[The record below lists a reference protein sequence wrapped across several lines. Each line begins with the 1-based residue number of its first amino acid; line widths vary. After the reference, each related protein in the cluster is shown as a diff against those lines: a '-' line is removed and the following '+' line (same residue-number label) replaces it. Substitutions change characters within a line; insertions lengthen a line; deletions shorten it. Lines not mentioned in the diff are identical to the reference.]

1 MYKNVY
7 TEVEDKKCCG
17 CGACYNICPA
27 GAITMEENNE
37 GFLSPV
43 INEDKCTNCG
53 LCLKACPS
61 LNVKYKNTK
70 EPECY
75 AAMADDEIRM
85 NSSSGGMFTLL
96 AKYILDKGGYV
107 CGAAFKEDWSVH
119 HLIVDNKDDLD
130 KLRGSKYVQS
140 DTEKCYS
147 EIKQLLNQDKY
158 VLFSGCPCQVAGL
171 YSYLGKD
178 YDKLYTVDIVCHG
191 TPSPKIWQKYLEEY
205 DKANISKIDFRDKSV
220 FGWSTTMNIY
230 MKSGEEIHLL
240 PHEDSY
246 YRAFLPNISLRRSCG
261 NCKYAKIPRVADI
274 TIADFWGIEKY
285 SSKLN
290 DKKGTS
296 LVLINNDKGRI
307 IFDNLKFQLLESVP
321 IKYAIN
327 SPNHPLSKS
336 SRLHNNRSKFFNLV
350 SNHTVTDSVNYVTDK
365 KYDVAILNFARY
377 TNYGGILTAYAVQSA
392 ITKLGYVAKTI
403 NFICDFIHEARIK
416 SNFTYKNKPLIADG
430 FKKYFNLTEECHN
443 YHDLK
448 KLNSKTDTF
457 VVGSDQVWRHGGEQL
472 WRWDLL
478 PHFRY
483 RGIYFLSFADNTK
496 KLISCSA
503 SFGVNKFEGNRI
515 ITTLTK
521 HFLKRF
527 DYISVREKSGV
538 DICKNVFD
546 VPATHTLEPVFLLED
561 SDWNTLI
568 NDSKAKLPI
577 GKYIAYYMLDQ
588 NQKKM
593 KFLKRIQKDLNM
605 EVIDLSQDLTR
616 PVVDFVKYI
625 ANASFVVTDS
635 FHGCCFSIIFKK
647 QFIGLLNSHRG
658 ATRFESLFPKL
669 NLYNRILT
677 NIEDFEANKEMLY
690 APIDYDSVHKI
701 LEKEKE
707 YTINWLKT
715 ALEAPKVRT
724 YTEDEEYISTYFDE
738 LENELSGLTWQV
750 ITLDKKVKNINQL
763 LLKKNSICKTYYRYK
778 ILSKLMIGKKREH
791 YKNKARIYNEKVK
804 QIRQLEKDM

>member
-1 MYKNVY
+1 MYS
-7 TEVEDKKCCG
+7 
-17 CGACYNICPA
+17 
-27 GAITMEENNE
+27 M
-37 GFLSPV
+37 FL
-43 INEDKCTNCG
+43 
-53 LCLKACPS
+53 L
-61 LNVKYKNTK
+61 
-70 EPECY
+70 
-75 AAMADDEIRM
+75 
-85 NSSSGGMFTLL
+85 
-96 AKYILDKGGYV
+96 
-107 CGAAFKEDWSVH
+107 
-119 HLIVDNKDDLD
+119 
-130 KLRGSKYVQS
+130 
-140 DTEKCYS
+140 
-147 EIKQLLNQDKY
+147 
-158 VLFSGCPCQVAGL
+158 
-171 YSYLGKD
+171 
-178 YDKLYTVDIVCHG
+178 
-191 TPSPKIWQKYLEEY
+191 
-205 DKANISKIDFRDKSV
+205 
-220 FGWSTTMNIY
+220 
-230 MKSGEEIHLL
+230 
-240 PHEDSY
+240 
-246 YRAFLPNISLRRSCG
+246 
-261 NCKYAKIPRVADI
+261 
-274 TIADFWGIEKY
+274 
-285 SSKLN
+285 
-290 DKKGTS
+290 
-296 LVLINNDKGRI
+296 
-307 IFDNLKFQLLESVP
+307 
-321 IKYAIN
+321 
-327 SPNHPLSKS
+327 
-336 SRLHNNRSKFFNLV
+336 
-350 SNHTVTDSVNYVTDK
+350 
-365 KYDVAILNFARY
+365 
-377 TNYGGILTAYAVQSA
+377 
-392 ITKLGYVAKTI
+392 
-403 NFICDFIHEARIK
+403 
-416 SNFTYKNKPLIADG
+416 
-430 FKKYFNLTEECHN
+430 
-443 YHDLK
+443 
-448 KLNSKTDTF
+448 
-457 VVGSDQVWRHGGEQL
+457 
-472 WRWDLL
+472 
-478 PHFRY
+478 
-483 RGIYFLSFADNTK
+483 
-496 KLISCSA
+496 
-503 SFGVNKFEGNRI
+503 
-515 ITTLTK
+515 
-521 HFLKRF
+521 
-527 DYISVREKSGV
+527 
-538 DICKNVFD
+538 
-546 VPATHTLEPVFLLED
+546 HTLEPVFLLED